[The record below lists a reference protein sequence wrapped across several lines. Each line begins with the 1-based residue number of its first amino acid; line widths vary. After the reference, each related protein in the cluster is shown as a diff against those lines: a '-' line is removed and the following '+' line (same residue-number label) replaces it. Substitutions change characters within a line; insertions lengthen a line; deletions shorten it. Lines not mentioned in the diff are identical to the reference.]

1 MNENHVKEIKIDTDY
16 IKLDQFLKLTDTIRT
31 GGEAKIFIAQ
41 NDIYVNNERETR
53 RGRKLRGGDIIN
65 INDKEEYKIVQNGG
79 QT

>member
-65 INDKEEYKIVQNGG
+65 INDREEYKIVQNGG